1 MPKKAS
7 GLKALRQTKKRT
19 ARNRGVKET
28 IAKLRKA
35 GAKAI
40 AAKRLD
46 EARALAPSLMQAVD
60 KAVKTGVLKPNTAS
74 RIKSRYTKTIAVK

>member
-1 MPKKAS
+1 M
-7 GLKALRQTKKRT
+7 KALRQTKKRT
-19 ARNRGVKET
+19 AKNRAVKMA

-46 EARALAPSLMQAVD
+46 EARGFAPALMQAVD
-60 KAVKTGVLKPNTAS
+60 KAVKTGVLKPNTAN
-74 RIKSRYTKTIAVK
+74 RIKSRYTKALAKK

>member
-1 MPKKAS
+1 MPKKPA

-19 ARNRGVKET
+19 ARNRGVKEA

-60 KAVKTGVLKPNTAS
+60 KAVKTGVMKPNTAS
-74 RIKSRYTKTIAVK
+74 RIKSRYTKAIAK